1 MANLSRNVEPA
12 GRASSLTVLD
22 KCLTLPCMAIDYLQ
36 MLRQLIQERE
46 SWARKRDDALR
57 ELSRLSDVIRSTVR
71 MLPAEQCAK
80 FDALMENVDRRP
92 AGLTIAIRFCF
103 TAGKEWLTPVE
114 IRDYLKGNGFNF
126 ENYKANPLASIH
138 TTLKRMVPHEVE
150 CKTVNGQKLYRLKTA
165 EQWSAAIGEMREW
178 LAGKNYVA
186 VGSGPWLQA
195 LQQRG
200 KK

>member
-1 MANLSRNVEPA
+1 MA
-12 GRASSLTVLD
+12 
-22 KCLTLPCMAIDYLQ
+22 MDYLQ
-36 MLRQLIQERE
+36 MLRQLIAERE
-46 SWARKRDDALR
+46 RWIAKRDEALR
-57 ELSRLSDVIRSTVR
+57 ELSRLSDLIRSTVR
-71 MLPAEQCAK
+71 MLPAEQRAK
-80 FDALMENVDRRP
+80 FDALLENADRSP

-150 CKTVNGQKLYRLKTA
+150 CRTVDGRKQYRLKTV
-165 EQWSAAIGEMREW
+165 EQWSAAIGEMQKW

-195 LQQRG
+195 LKQRD
-200 KK
+200 KT